1 MGFLNRW
8 IARKCRQAWEE
19 AQDSPEEVNYITS
32 SKRNRGSKGI
42 GLAIASDSNP
52 GDSAPTINFSLS
64 FAQGG
69 KIITTNYYEPK
80 TDRHNRTVHVIPD
93 EEDFAERVKEI
104 VFKECLTRG

>member
-1 MGFLNRW
+1 MGFLSRW
-8 IARKCRQAWEE
+8 IARKCREAWEE
-19 AQDSPEEVNYITS
+19 SQNRPEDVDYITS
-32 SKRNRGSKGI
+32 SKRNRGKGI
-42 GLAIASDSNP
+42 GLAITNDSNP

-80 TDRHNRTVHVIPD
+80 TDRHNRTVYVIPD

>member
-1 MGFLNRW
+1 MGIFKRWFNRMV
-8 IARKCRQAWEE
+8 RQAWEE
-19 AQDSPEEVNYITS
+19 ARNESEEVPVA
-32 SKRNRGSKGI
+32 KLRGGSARLI
-42 GLAIASDSNP
+42 SRDDIE
-52 GDSAPTINFSLS
+52 SAPTINFSLS

-69 KIITTNYYEPK
+69 KIITTSHYEPK